1 MSKFLNTYIFLNTY
15 NYNKTIIS
23 SSKKDFTIYKFASNW
38 HQHANVLQILS
49 YIRISPN
56 IRAKVLQ
63 ICIAANM
70 NLQWLP
76 IPSTKFA

>member
-1 MSKFLNTYIFLNTY
+1 MFGSE
-15 NYNKTIIS
+15 
-23 SSKKDFTIYKFASNW
+23 KDFTIYKFDSNW

-49 YIRISPN
+49 YIHISAN

-63 ICIAANM
+63 ICIVAKM